1 MYSILF
7 NIMLGLSLFSIL
19 VIAIQPTRNQNSS
32 NAFLSGGN
40 LFGTQKARGFE
51 AVLIRVT
58 IVCLIL
64 FFVLAFVLSKMSA

>member
-1 MYSILF
+1 
-7 NIMLGLSLFSIL
+7 MLGLSLFSIL